1 MDENISSY
9 SKVKSSVQRNIR
21 NKILEQY
28 PQLEKMEEDLLP
40 KKEPM
45 FVAKWYVS
53 VYHFDLHL
61 NRTWCSTL
69 ALTFAYVVI
78 IIYRSS
84 FTTKNR
90 CFSIN
95 GMVLLCPHFDYYINV
110 RTSLDFYHS
119 FIR

>member
-40 KKEPM
+40 KKDPM
-45 FVAKWYVS
+45 FVAKWYVP

-61 NRTWCSTL
+61 NRT
-69 ALTFAYVVI
+69 
-78 IIYRSS
+78 
-84 FTTKNR
+84 
-90 CFSIN
+90 
-95 GMVLLCPHFDYYINV
+95 
-110 RTSLDFYHS
+110 
-119 FIR
+119 